1 MSSLL
6 DNIAESPKF
15 RCFMLQVSIMGGGL
29 LLVALVLKLA
39 GVHYND
45 ALLTVGFGTL
55 ALVAFFLGRLFPG
68 THRIGA
74 PIWKFAMTL
83 TGYSVDTSLIGLLFI
98 IMHWPGG
105 DKMMIIGIGC
115 LAVCAIAWLVY
126 LLYYKKNKDIQIFEE
141 KENN

>member
-15 RCFMLQVSIMGGGL
+15 RRFMLQVSIMGGGL

-39 GVHYND
+39 GVHYDD

-83 TGYSVDTSLIGLLFI
+83 TGYSVATSLIGLLFI
-98 IMHWPGG
+98 IKHWPGG
-105 DKMMIIGIGC
+105 DKLMIIAAGC

-141 KENN
+141 DNN

>member
-1 MSSLL
+1 M
-6 DNIAESPKF
+6 NPITESPKF
-15 RCFMLQVSIMGGGL
+15 RPFMLKVAIMGGAL

-55 ALVAFFLGRLFPG
+55 AVVAFFLGQMFPG
-68 THRIGA
+68 TYRVGA
-74 PIWKFAMTL
+74 PLWKFAMTL
-83 TGYSVDTSLIGLLFI
+83 TGYSLAAALIGVLFI

-105 DKMMIIGIGC
+105 DKMMILGVGC

-126 LLYYKKNKDIQIFEE
+126 LLYYKKNKNNQIFEE
-141 KENN
+141 ENN

>member
-1 MSSLL
+1 MNQIT
-6 DNIAESPKF
+6 DSPKF
-15 RCFMLQVSIMGGGL
+15 RPFMLKVAIMGGAL

-45 ALLTVGFGTL
+45 ALLTVGFCTL
-55 ALVAFFLGRLFPG
+55 AIVAFFLGRMFPG

-83 TGYSVDTSLIGLLFI
+83 TGYSLAAALIGLLFV
-98 IMHWPGG
+98 IMKWSGG
-105 DKMMIIGIGC
+105 DKLMILGVGC

-126 LLYYKKNKDIQIFEE
+126 LLYYRKNKDTQIFEE
-141 KENN
+141 ENN

>member
-1 MSSLL
+1 M
-6 DNIAESPKF
+6 NQITNSPKF
-15 RCFMLQVSIMGGGL
+15 KPFMLKVAIMGGAL

-55 ALVAFFLGRLFPG
+55 AVVAFFLGQMFPG
-68 THRIGA
+68 THRVGA
-74 PIWKFAMTL
+74 PLWKFTMTL
-83 TGYSVDTSLIGLLFI
+83 TGYSLAAALIGLLFI

-105 DKMMIIGIGC
+105 DKLMILGAGC

-126 LLYYKKNKDIQIFEE
+126 LLYYKKNKDNQIFEE
-141 KENN
+141 DNN

>member
-1 MSSLL
+1 M
-6 DNIAESPKF
+6 NPITESPKF
-15 RCFMLQVSIMGGGL
+15 RPFMLKVAIMGGVL

-55 ALVAFFLGRLFPG
+55 AVVAFFLGQMFPG
-68 THRIGA
+68 TYRVGA
-74 PIWKFAMTL
+74 PLWKFAMTL
-83 TGYSVDTSLIGLLFI
+83 TGYSLAAALIGVLFI

-105 DKMMIIGIGC
+105 DKMMLIGVGC

-126 LLYYKKNKDIQIFEE
+126 LLYYKKNKDNQIFEE
-141 KENN
+141 DNN

>member
-15 RCFMLQVSIMGGGL
+15 RRFMLQVSIMGGGL
-29 LLVALVLKLA
+29 LLVALVLKFA

-83 TGYSVDTSLIGLLFI
+83 TGYSVATSLIGLLFI

-126 LLYYKKNKDIQIFEE
+126 LLYYNKNKNI
-141 KENN
+141 

>member
-1 MSSLL
+1 MNQIT
-6 DNIAESPKF
+6 DSPKF
-15 RCFMLQVSIMGGGL
+15 RPFMLKVAIMGGAL

-55 ALVAFFLGRLFPG
+55 AIVAFFLGRMFPG

-83 TGYSVDTSLIGLLFI
+83 TGYSLAAALIGLLFV
-98 IMHWPGG
+98 IMKWSGG
-105 DKMMIIGIGC
+105 DKLMILGVGC

-126 LLYYKKNKDIQIFEE
+126 LLYYRKNKDTQIFEE
-141 KENN
+141 ENN